1 MKKLFIIFALAFAFA
16 SASAQEMTSK
26 KGFPILPETGDWS
39 IGFDAVPVF
48 EYFGNLANGNQHN
61 TISASWTDRVHTIT
75 GKIIRP
81 NDIAWRGSLRI
92 GFGSV
97 SFNQLVPNAA
107 TPALLV
113 NDETKISYDTI
124 ALSFGIQK
132 YRGKGRVKGYYG
144 AEFGILL
151 AGLDTTFS
159 YGNAI
164 TAYNVSVS
172 RVTEDKTGST
182 FGIGLRGFIG
192 VEYFFAPKM
201 SIGAEYGWGFALA
214 SIGEGERT
222 VNNWDGATETTVK
235 GKSGSASEFAIDTDN
250 AGGSIMLSF
259 YF

>member
-1 MKKLFIIFALAFAFA
+1 MKKLFIIFALAFACA

-26 KGFPILPETGDWS
+26 KGFLILPETGDWS
-39 IGFDAVPVF
+39 IGFDAVPVL
-48 EYFGNLANGNQHN
+48 EYFGNLANGKEHN
-61 TISASWTDRVHTIT
+61 TISANWTDGVHTIT

-92 GFGSV
+92 GFGSF

-132 YRGKGRVKGYYG
+132 YRGNGRVRGYYG
-144 AEFGILL
+144 AELGVLL
-151 AGLDTTFS
+151 TGLDTTFT
-159 YGNAI
+159 YGNSI
-164 TAYNVSVS
+164 SSYNTSIV
-172 RVTEDKTGST
+172 RVTEDKAGSG

-201 SIGAEYGWGFALA
+201 SIGAEYGWGFALV
-214 SIGEGERT
+214 SIGEGKQT
-222 VNNWDGATETTVK
+222 THSWDGTTETTTTS
-235 GKSGSASEFAIDTDN
+235 KSGSASA
-250 AGGSIMLSF
+250 
-259 YF
+259 